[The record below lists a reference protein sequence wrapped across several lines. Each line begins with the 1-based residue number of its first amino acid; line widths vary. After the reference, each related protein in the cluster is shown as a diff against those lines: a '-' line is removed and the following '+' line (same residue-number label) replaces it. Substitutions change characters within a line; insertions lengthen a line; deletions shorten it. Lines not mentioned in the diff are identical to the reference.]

1 MNYFFNL
8 YHEGFDSYIDIP
20 LFDNRGLQKSRNKI
34 WSARIKS
41 GEWEYEGISVGDEQF
56 ARINATEETKDWIYF
71 VATDSEMECSK
82 KNSLIDLGAFTDTM
96 PDYRCS
102 LNIESKL
109 GGFSSY
115 QAEYPYR
122 MTKSKG
128 DCYSNVGLLTREE
141 GKKILL
147 FIKNIDST
155 PVQKEVLATIY
166 SNKAKKTIG
175 QKLMH
180 TNSLNVYDLTEFA
193 FELKYCEILVKGMV
207 GVPIYLLEYDGGA
220 LSLEHT
226 HPPQDMIDGFNKF
239 KMISKMKDKLY
250 ENIISDA
257 SKI

>member
-8 YHEGFDSYIDIP
+8 YHEDFNSYIDIP
-20 LFDNRGLQKSRNKI
+20 LFDNRGLQKSGNKI
-34 WSARIKS
+34 WSVRIMG
-41 GEWEYEGISVGDEQF
+41 GEWEYEEISVSNKQF
-56 ARINATEETKDWIYF
+56 TRINATEETKDCVYLI
-71 VATDSEMECSK
+71 ATDSEMERNK
-82 KNSLIDLGAFTDTM
+82 KNSLIDLSIFTDTM

-128 DCYSNVGLLTREE
+128 DCYSNAGLLTNEE
-141 GKKILL
+141 AKKIIL
-147 FIKNIDST
+147 FIRNIDST
-155 PVQKEVLATIY
+155 PVQQETLATIY
-166 SNKAKKTIG
+166 SNRTKKIIG

-180 TNSLNVYDLTEFA
+180 TNSLNVYDLTEMA
-193 FELKYCEILVKGMV
+193 FELKYCEIYIKGMV
-207 GVPIYLLEYDGGA
+207 GIPIYLLEYDGGA

-226 HPPQDMIDGFNKF
+226 HPPQDMLGGFNKY
-239 KMISKMKDKLY
+239 KMISKMKDKLH
-250 ENIISDA
+250 ENIFSHA

>member
-8 YHEGFDSYIDIP
+8 YHEDFDSYIDIP
-20 LFDNRGLQKSRNKI
+20 LFDNRGLQKPGNKI

-41 GEWEYEGISVGDEQF
+41 GEWHYEEISVGDKKIC
-56 ARINATEETKDWIYF
+56 RINATEETKDCIYF
-71 VATDSEMECSK
+71 IATDSEMERSK
-82 KNSLIDLGAFTDTM
+82 KNSLIDLSVFTDTM

-128 DCYSNVGLLTREE
+128 DCYSNAGLLTREE
-141 GKKILL
+141 AKKIML
-147 FIKNIDST
+147 FVKNIDST
-155 PVQKEVLATIY
+155 PVQQGALATIY
-166 SNKAKKTIG
+166 SNRAKKIIG
-175 QKLMH
+175 QKLMR
-180 TNSLNVYDLTEFA
+180 TNSLNVYDLTEVA
-193 FELKYCEILVKGMV
+193 YELKYCEIFIKGMV
-207 GVPIYLLEYDGGA
+207 GIPIYLIEYDGGA

-226 HPPQDMIDGFNKF
+226 HPPQDMLGGFNKYA
-239 KMISKMKDKLY
+239 MISKMKAKLHDD
-250 ENIISDA
+250 IFAKS